1 MKWYVSKNNVIEAI
15 KYFKESEFPS
25 DDALS
30 IFLLAKHTGITTS
43 HKILVSGEVPEKEKD
58 GFDELAKLTNPTE
71 EYQFGSHMFPTNF
84 KDQKFFNQSSERP
97 FSRLRDTIKQKNSK
111 VELYNWNGEENTI
124 SLKQNFKDIIQA
136 RYLNNQKISMR
147 NLAAWIFRFTGFD
160 FEEEPT
166 VTAFT
171 RVIRKALIKYF
182 HIKKSDTIWLFK
194 DDFYLTP
201 LKPEN
206 KYIAGR
212 DLRSSIGLSE
222 TYIENIKSQGKAKII
237 DTPKNKI
244 ISRNIVEKYQELT
257 GDNASFS
264 TILETLRVKKQIIL
278 TGVPGTGKSRFTRQL
293 AQNDFFEKK
302 DKAPNDKREN
312 CVTVQFHAD
321 YSYDDFIGGTI
332 LKNVED
338 KNNMV
343 AEQRKG
349 VLLDLVENAKVDKE
363 HNYLLVIDEINR
375 GNIAS
380 ILGETIL
387 ALDRNYKVKLKQP
400 IKGVDSI
407 QLPDNLYIVGTM
419 NTSDRNIAFLD
430 LALRRR
436 FAFIRLEPN
445 YDVLSENYKLEVD
458 NDENGTDIYDLGA
471 VLREI
476 NNRIVQTMNDPDK
489 ELGQSYF
496 IPVNGNKW
504 DPIQFQDQFNFV
516 LLPTLQEYDFQNN
529 GITEKIL
536 GDSLSDSILDEEE
549 FYTALKQEFSEMVKC
564 QN

>member
-1 MKWYVSKNNVIEAI
+1 MKCYVSKNNVIEAI
-15 KYFKESEFPS
+15 EYFKESEFPS

-43 HKILVSGEVPEKEKD
+43 HKILVSGKVPEKEKD
-58 GFDELAKLTNPTE
+58 GFDELAKLTDPTE
-71 EYQFGSHMFPTNF
+71 EYQYSSHMFPTNF
-84 KDQKFFNQSSERP
+84 KDRNFFNQSSKNP

-111 VELYNWNGEENTI
+111 VELYNWNAEENTI
-124 SLKQNFKDIIQA
+124 SLRNNFKDIIEA

-147 NLAAWIFRFTGFD
+147 NLAAWIFRFTEFD

-166 VTAFT
+166 ATTFT
-171 RVIRKALIKYF
+171 RVVRKTLIKYF
-182 HIKKSDTIWLFK
+182 HIKKSDTIWLFD
-194 DDFYLTP
+194 DDFYLNP
-201 LKPEN
+201 LKSEN
-206 KYIAGR
+206 EYITGA
-212 DLRSSIGLSE
+212 DLRSNIGINE
-222 TYIENIKSQGKAKII
+222 TDIENIKSQGKVKSI
-237 DTPKNKI
+237 DCPKNM
-244 ISRNIVEKYQELT
+244 IVSKAVVKQYKELT
-257 GDNASFS
+257 GDNASFE
-264 TILETLRVKKQIIL
+264 TILDTLKVKKQIIL

-293 AQNDFFEKK
+293 TKNKFFNEK
-302 DKAPNDKREN
+302 N

-321 YSYDDFIGGTI
+321 YSYDDFIGGTV
-332 LKNVED
+332 LKNVENKD
-338 KNNMV
+338 EMV
-343 AEQRKG
+343 VEQRTG
-349 VLLDLVENAKVDKE
+349 VLLDLATKAKVDKDN
-363 HNYLLVIDEINR
+363 NYLLVIDEINR

-400 IKGVDSI
+400 IKSIDSI

-436 FAFIRLEPN
+436 FAFVRLEPN
-445 YDVLSENYKLEVD
+445 YDVLSEKYKLEVN

-471 VLREI
+471 ILREI

-496 IPVNGNKW
+496 IPVNDNKW
-504 DPIQFQDQFNFV
+504 DPVGFQNQFNFV
-516 LLPTLQEYDFQNN
+516 VLPTLQEYDYQNN

-536 GDSLSDSILDEEE
+536 GDSLSDSILDKEE